1 MAKNKADKKQVSANP
16 ISTQQDA
23 APSKR
28 TTKVV
33 SFWQAHRMPIL
44 ALVALSLILYIYS
57 ATFDYAL
64 DDMLYITANQFT
76 KKGFGGIWELLTQES
91 LVGFWGM
98 KKDLLAGGRYRP
110 LTLISYAIEQ
120 GLWGSSPH
128 ISHLINVLLYAVL
141 TVVLY
146 RLLVRLVGQ
155 YTPKGWAWY
164 VSVPFVA
171 TALYVA
177 HPLHVEWV
185 ANIKGRMEML
195 TIIFA
200 VTTIYY
206 TLKYLDTRRI
216 DYLAVSF
223 VLFMLGLFTKE
234 NGLTLVGIIPIT
246 IYYFKDKATPE
257 DYLKTLAPL
266 LVGTVLFLAI
276 RYQVIGYFLGGGGTV
291 DSTELLND
299 PFLGATA
306 AQKFATIFYTMGL
319 YIKLLFLPLSLTHDY
334 YPKQIPII
342 GWNDP
347 RAIVS
352 LLLYVA
358 MGVYALV
365 GLARR
370 SVPAYCVTFYLLSF
384 SLVSNLLFPIGTFM
398 NDRFM
403 DMPSIGFCLLLAY
416 WIVVVLPQWVTSAQ
430 TRTIA
435 TAVFLGILTFYSVRT
450 LARVPVWY
458 SNETLFLNDVNVSTN
473 STKVLT
479 SAGGTLID
487 VKLTQLKDP
496 KARVDCLKQAVG
508 YLNRAIEIYPQNIN
522 ALLLLGSA
530 YLNPEIR
537 DFDKALDAYKGILA
551 INPQH
556 DKALTNLSIIS
567 EGNNS
572 PEEVDKLVAF
582 LENTVV
588 KGAPDSF
595 LAYDALGVLYGK
607 KKNDL
612 TNAIRYFN
620 EALKYKKDAGTM
632 QDLGV
637 AYGMKQDFE
646 NALKINLEALA
657 LEPQNAQLLRNIGI
671 TYQNMGNAAKAQEYM
686 NQAAV
691 YAPSK

>member
-1 MAKNKADKKQVSANP
+1 MAKNKADKKQTLVNP
-16 ISTQQDA
+16 QPIPQNN
-23 APSKR
+23 
-28 TTKVV
+28 TTNKSPIKSV
-33 SFWQAHRMPIL
+33 SFWQAHRMPVL

-57 ATFDYAL
+57 VTFEYAL

-76 KKGFGGIWELLTQES
+76 KKGFGGIWDLLTQES

-120 GLWGSSPH
+120 GLWGSSPQ
-128 ISHLINVLLYAVL
+128 ISHFINVILYAVL
-141 TVVLY
+141 AVVLY
-146 RLLVRLVGQ
+146 RLLVRLVGK
-155 YTPKGWAWY
+155 YTPQGWAWY
-164 VSVPFVA
+164 ISLPFVA

-200 VTTIYY
+200 VSTIYY
-206 TLKYLDTRRI
+206 TFKYLDTQQI
-216 DYLAVSF
+216 KYLGISF
-223 VLFMLGLFTKE
+223 ALFMLGLFTKE

-246 IYYFKDKATPE
+246 IYYFRDKTSTQ

-276 RYQVIGYFLGGGGTV
+276 RYAVIGYFLGGGGTV
-291 DSTELLND
+291 DATELLND
-299 PFLGATA
+299 PFLGATT

-319 YIKLLFLPLSLTHDY
+319 YIKLLFVPLSLTHDY

-342 GWNDP
+342 GWADP
-347 RAIVS
+347 RAIVP
-352 LLLYVA
+352 LLLYLA
-358 MGVYALV
+358 MGVYALL

-370 SVPAYCVTFYLLSF
+370 DIPSYCIWFYLLSF

-416 WIVVVLPQWVTSAQ
+416 LLVVALPKWLTNPQVRS
-430 TRTIA
+430 IA
-435 TAVFLGILTFYSVRT
+435 TGLFLAILAFYSVRT
-450 LARVPVWY
+450 LARVPVWQ

-487 VKLTQLKDP
+487 VKLPQIKDP
-496 KARVDCLKQAVG
+496 KARAECLQQAVG
-508 YLNRAIEIYPQNIN
+508 YLNRAIEIYPQNVN

-530 YLNPEIR
+530 YLTPEAR
-537 DFDKALDAYKGILA
+537 NMDKLLDAYKNILV

-567 EGNNS
+567 EGNNT

-588 KGAPDSF
+588 KNAPDSF
-595 LAYDALGVLYGK
+595 IAYDALGVLYGK

-612 TNAIRYFN
+612 NNAIRYFN

-646 NALKINLEALA
+646 NALKINLEALT
-657 LEPQNAQLLRNIGI
+657 LDPQNAQLLRNIGI
-671 TYQNMGNAAKAQEYM
+671 TYQNMGNAAKAQEYL
-686 NQAAV
+686 NQAAA